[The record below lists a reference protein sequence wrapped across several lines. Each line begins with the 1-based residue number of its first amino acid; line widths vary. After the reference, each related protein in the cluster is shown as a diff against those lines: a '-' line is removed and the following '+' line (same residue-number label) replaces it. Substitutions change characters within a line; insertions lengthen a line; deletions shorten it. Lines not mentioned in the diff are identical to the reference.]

1 MKEDQDCNVIHLIK
15 WSQKE
20 IEKGKK
26 EGKWEEDQV
35 KDHLSMS
42 IGNIEETGNGQE
54 TNYLIGHVKSQEK
67 GRGQR
72 IGPERGKD
80 QGKDQEKGKGQGK
93 DQEKGKGQG
102 KDQVKGQDRGQWKEE
117 GKGQGIDPEIKKLNL
132 NVTISIDRDRM
143 TGVIQKIDT
152 IMKKTRGDPGITR
165 VTLWSVIVMA
175 SVEMNSIISMT

>member
-1 MKEDQDCNVIHLIK
+1 
-15 WSQKE
+15 
-20 IEKGKK
+20 
-26 EGKWEEDQV
+26 
-35 KDHLSMS
+35 MS

-93 DQEKGKGQG
+93 DQVKGQEKGQG
-102 KDQVKGQDRGQWKEE
+102 RGQWKEE